1 MWNRNSTR
9 NYTGINM
16 IILFFYFMQRPA
28 NNFKSNL
35 YLSWFL
41 YRELGFPGG
50 SVAKNLHANSG
61 ATGDAGSIPGLGSF
75 PWRKKWKSI
84 PVLLLGKSHRQR
96 SLLDYSPWGHEEL
109 DMSEQLS
116 MQ

>member
-1 MWNRNSTR
+1 MVPIQSI
-9 NYTGINM
+9 G
-16 IILFFYFMQRPA
+16 L
-28 NNFKSNL
+28 
-35 YLSWFL
+35 
-41 YRELGFPGG
+41 PGG
-50 SVAKNLHANSG
+50 SVAKNLRANSG
-61 ATGDAGSIPGLGSF
+61 ATGDAGSIPGLANF

-84 PVLLLGKSHRQR
+84 PVLLPGKSHRQR